1 MALSQRDTEHVFQEL
16 RGGTTPAR
24 GLEAFAV
31 GIDRQRNEL
40 QRMLDHVGHGEG
52 SFKFL
57 RGGYGCGKTFVARL
71 AALDAQERG
80 FATSF
85 VVVSVNDL
93 RFHNF
98 ADVYRHVVSEL
109 ATKACP
115 RGALGDILDR
125 WIGKIEEELVRLG
138 ADDTADDFDDRVRA
152 KLDEQLAALTGGKAP
167 EELTVVVRAIFDLKQ
182 EGKLADAATL
192 ISWLAG
198 SKNIAADVK
207 RRAGIKGDIGNREA
221 LGYLRGILEITKSA
235 GYKGLVIVIDELE
248 TVIRSSRRDTRAA
261 SLEGLRK
268 IIDAAGSYPGL
279 LWVFTGTPEFFDSN
293 RGVQGLQPL
302 HDRIA
307 FQKIGNA
314 VSLRQPQLQLTPFD
328 RGRLVEVALRLREQ
342 YPSSD
347 RARFDAQV
355 TPEHLGAL
363 ADSVTQGFAGDVG
376 VVPRQFLRQLVNI
389 FDLVDQDDTFD
400 ISSALGFEPRDL
412 TPEEQARRQGKPA
425 VQELEPEAD
434 DPKAYTPPVLD
445 W

>member
-1 MALSQRDTEHVFQEL
+1 MAMSPRDTEHVFQEL
-16 RGGTTPAR
+16 RGGITPAR
-24 GLEAFAV
+24 GLEAFGV
-31 GIDRQRNEL
+31 GIDRQRGEL

-52 SFKFL
+52 AFKFL

-109 ATKACP
+109 ATKSCP

-125 WIGKIEEELVRLG
+125 WIGKVEEELVRLG
-138 ADDTADDFDDRVRA
+138 ADEDAPDFDAKVRA
-152 KLDEQLAALTGGKAP
+152 RLDEQLAALTGGLAP
-167 EELTVVVRAIFDLKQ
+167 EELTTAVRAIFDLKQ
-182 EGKLADAATL
+182 QRKHADASAL

-198 SKNIAADVK
+198 SKNVAADVK
-207 RRAGIKGDIGNREA
+207 RRAGIRGDIGNREA
-221 LGYLRGILEITKSA
+221 LGYLRGILEIAKAA
-235 GYKGLVIVIDELE
+235 GYKGLVIIIDELE
-248 TVIRSSRRDTRAA
+248 TVLRARRDTRAA

-268 IIDAAGSYPGL
+268 IVDAAGSYPGL
-279 LWVFTGTPEFFDSN
+279 LWLFTGTPDFFDA
-293 RGVQGLQPL
+293 RAGVQGLAPL

-314 VSLRQPQLQLTPFD
+314 VSLRQPQLELTPFN
-328 RGRLVEVALRLREQ
+328 RARLLEVALRLRAL
-342 YPSSD
+342 YPSAD
-347 RARFDAQV
+347 RATFEQKV
-355 TPEHLGAL
+355 TPELLGGL

-376 VVPRQFLRQLVNI
+376 VVPRQFLRQLVLV
-389 FDLVDQDDTFD
+389 FDLVDQEPDFD
-400 ISSALGFEPRDL
+400 VASALAFEPRDL
-412 TPEEQARRQGKPA
+412 SPEEAARRDGRPTSVA
-425 VQELEPEAD
+425 PPDEPGDADEAYV
-434 DPKAYTPPVLD
+434 APVLD

>member
-1 MALSQRDTEHVFQEL
+1 MAMSPRDTEHVFQQL

-31 GIDRQRNEL
+31 GIDRQRGEL
-40 QRMLDHVGHGEG
+40 QRMLDHVAHGEG
-52 SFKFL
+52 AFKFL

-109 ATKACP
+109 ATRSCP

-125 WIGKIEEELVRLG
+125 WIGKVEEELVKLG
-138 ADDTADDFDDRVRA
+138 ADDAAPDFDARVRA
-152 KLDEQLAALTGGKAP
+152 RLDEQLAALTGGRAP
-167 EELTVVVRAIFDLKQ
+167 EELTSVVRAIFDLKQ
-182 EGKLADAATL
+182 QSKHADAAQL

-198 SKNIAADVK
+198 SKNVGADVK

-221 LGYLRGILEITKSA
+221 LGYLRGILEIAKAA
-235 GYKGLVIVIDELE
+235 GYNGLVIIIDELE
-248 TVIRSSRRDTRAA
+248 TVLRARRDTRAA

-268 IIDAAGSYPGL
+268 IVDAAGTYPGL
-279 LWVFTGTPEFFDSN
+279 LWLFTGTPDFFDSKV
-293 RGVQGLQPL
+293 GVQGLQPL
-302 HDRIA
+302 HDRIT

-314 VSLRQPQLQLTPFD
+314 VSLRQPQLELTPFN
-328 RGRLVEVALRLREQ
+328 RARLVEVALRLRAL
-342 YPSSD
+342 YPALD
-347 RARFDAQV
+347 RTKFDV
-355 TPEHLGAL
+355 KITPEILGGL
-363 ADSVTQGFAGDVG
+363 ADSVTKGFAGDVG
-376 VVPRQFLRQLVNI
+376 VVPRQFLRQLVTI
-389 FDLVDQDDTFD
+389 FDLVEQEEGFD
-400 ISSALGFEPRDL
+400 VASALAFEPRDL
-412 TPEEQARRQGKPA
+412 TPEEEVRRAGKSA
-425 VQELEPEAD
+425 SVEPEAD
-434 DPKAYTPPVLD
+434 VDDGKAYVAPVLD

>member
-1 MALSQRDTEHVFQEL
+1 MALSPRDTEHVFQQL

-31 GIDRQRNEL
+31 GIDRQRAEL
-40 QRMLDHVGHGEG
+40 QRMIDHVGHGEG
-52 SFKFL
+52 AFKFL
-57 RGGYGCGKTFVARL
+57 RGGYGCGKTFMARL
-71 AALDAQERG
+71 ALLDAQERG

-109 ATKACP
+109 ATKSCA

-125 WIGKIEEELVRLG
+125 WIGTIEEQLVKLG
-138 ADDTADDFDDRVRA
+138 ADDGAPNFDDKVRA

-167 EELTVVVRAIFDLKQ
+167 EELTSVVRAIFDFKQ
-182 EGKLADAATL
+182 QGKHADAAAL
-192 ISWLAG
+192 VSWLAG

-221 LGYLRGILEITKSA
+221 LGYLRGILEIAKA
-235 GYKGLVIVIDELE
+235 ADYKGLVIVIDELE
-248 TVIRSSRRDTRAA
+248 TVVRAARKDTRAA

-268 IIDAAGSYPGL
+268 IIDASGSYPGL
-279 LWVFTGTPEFFDSN
+279 LWIFTGTPEFFDSK

-314 VSLRQPQLQLTPFD
+314 VSLRQPQLELTPFD
-328 RGRLVEVALRLREQ
+328 RARLVEVGLRLRLLF
-342 YPSSD
+342 PAVD
-347 RARFDAQV
+347 RAGFEARV
-355 TPEHLGAL
+355 PPGMMGSL
-363 ADSVTQGFAGDVG
+363 ADAVTKGFAGDVG
-376 VVPRQFLRQLVNI
+376 VVPRQFLRHLVTV
-389 FDLVDQDDTFD
+389 FDLVDEDATFD
-400 ISSALGFEPRDL
+400 VASALDFEPRDL
-412 TPEEQARRQGKPA
+412 TPEEQASLAGKPA
-425 VQELEPEAD
+425 VPRAGDEPD
-434 DPKAYTPPVLD
+434 DGKVYQAPVLD